1 MDKYLTQL
9 SLLYSSM
16 PAMPSEEEVEM
27 MEALAQLLMLKEISV
42 WYDDTSGDVVFQK
55 ESPTDYTGAL

>member
-27 MEALAQLLMLKEISV
+27 MEALAQLLML
-42 WYDDTSGDVVFQK
+42 
-55 ESPTDYTGAL
+55 

>member
-16 PAMPSEEEVEM
+16 PDMPTEDEIEM
-27 MEALAQLLMLKEISV
+27 MEALAQLLKLKEISV
-42 WYDDTSGDVVFQK
+42 WYDDTSGDIVFQK
-55 ESPTDYTGAL
+55 ENPSDYAGAL